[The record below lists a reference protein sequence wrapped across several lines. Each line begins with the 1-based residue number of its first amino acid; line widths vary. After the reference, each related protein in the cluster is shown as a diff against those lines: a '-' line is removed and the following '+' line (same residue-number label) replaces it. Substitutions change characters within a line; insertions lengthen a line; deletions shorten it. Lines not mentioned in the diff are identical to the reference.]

1 MTPKKT
7 LNRRS
12 HPLPH
17 ARPSSPDSD
26 HAIPQSSKTP
36 ISRTNQALNL
46 SVLRR
51 HLPST
56 TALISLAPYAV
67 IYTFSAA
74 TSTWEKSGIEGTLFI
89 CAQTPLASTN
99 PMSTNPLSTTA
110 PRERYSVVVLNRKGL
125 RDFVCPLRG
134 DVDFEAGY
142 IILRGME
149 GDAEGG
155 EETEGQRIWGIWI
168 FEEEEGST
176 RGIRE
181 ANARI
186 VRECAA
192 RAAGKGGGAIDG
204 YRDDVIR

>member
-1 MTPKKT
+1 MTPKKA

-12 HPLPH
+12 HPLPPP
-17 ARPSSPDSD
+17 RPSSPDSD
-26 HAIPQSSKTP
+26 HHPNPRSSKTP
-36 ISRTNQALNL
+36 TSRTNQALNL

-56 TALISLAPYAV
+56 TALLSVAPYAV
-67 IYTFSAA
+67 IYTFSAS
-74 TSTWEKSGIEGTLFI
+74 TSSWEKSGIEGTLFI
-89 CAQTPLASTN
+89 CAQTPQTPDPLSTN
-99 PMSTNPLSTTA
+99 PAP

-142 IILRGME
+142 IILRGGAA

-155 EETEGQRIWGIWI
+155 EGEGEEGEKIWGIWI

-176 RGIRE
+176 RGIRD

-192 RAAGKGGGAIDG
+192 RAAGREGGAVDG
-204 YRDDVIR
+204 SV